1 MTKLKLLSAALIAA
15 GMLATP
21 AMARTSHVTSRHLAQ
36 DANASASPTARF
48 IDGRVCI
55 PAPRVGA
62 FATAPWGGDNV
73 PCEPDPVHE
82 RRAPGLAFRAVLGRS
97 INRFEANRRTP
108 LLISAAWKAAGG
120 KCSRH
125 NSRVFNKIRQ
135 KAVVPVKST
144 FDRCGHH

>member
-1 MTKLKLLSAALIAA
+1 MSLANRIESMSGERPGWPFGLSWAARLD
-15 GMLATP
+15 
-21 AMARTSHVTSRHLAQ
+21 Q
-36 DANASASPTARF
+36 
-48 IDGRVCI
+48 
-55 PAPRVGA
+55 
-62 FATAPWGGDNV
+62 
-73 PCEPDPVHE
+73 
-82 RRAPGLAFRAVLGRS
+82 
-97 INRFEANRRTP
+97 FEANRRTP